1 MLKVVNEEGRTLG
14 YGGLGL
20 DRNGNRSSGRGSW
33 LQCGVIYFSD
43 SSLNWVSVEL
53 TVGVAVDSRL

>member
-1 MLKVVNEEGRTLG
+1 MEALDLIGMETDPLEEAAGCNVV
-14 YGGLGL
+14 
-20 DRNGNRSSGRGSW
+20 S
-33 LQCGVIYFSD
+33 FFFPD